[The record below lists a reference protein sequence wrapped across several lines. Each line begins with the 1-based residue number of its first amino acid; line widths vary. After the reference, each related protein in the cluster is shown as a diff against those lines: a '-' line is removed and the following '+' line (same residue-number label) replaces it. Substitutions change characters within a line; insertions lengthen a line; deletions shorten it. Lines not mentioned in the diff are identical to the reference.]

1 MAYRTLENRIRDV
14 VAQKTEKAEYN
25 ALENS
30 IRKILFNTEA
40 VVISHKAP
48 IGTKV
53 ADIGPGNKEHNV
65 KTDKRYDTLSSLLQK
80 KQDEKVKKEEVEV
93 SEKKDPREYDY
104 EGDMAKSQL
113 RSIIANAQTIHDML
127 KDDTNMAEWVQSKI
141 TLAADYI
148 STVRDYI
155 TSETNE
161 EVQRIE
167 EISKA
172 TAQSY
177 TNKVVDPVMGIPRPT
192 DKLAKRMKGLAAAHK
207 RISGQVKTSEAVE
220 QIDEISAETKASY
233 VEKATKQ
240 VKELKPH
247 AKKGEYR
254 DIAKRMI
261 ARRKKGMAMAEEAIE
276 MDPNDQVS
284 VGSYKTKHFDYSP
297 EAQKLFS
304 NLPKNIDP
312 NKSEQSAV
320 LHDKLFALMKLVS
333 VQNGSSRE
341 EHDQAKQ
348 MVDRINMLGAD
359 LHLKHPYLD
368 KHLKHISSLT
378 NNKKDASKTLPK
390 SPTGDL
396 TKDSDVDQ
404 KSFAISRAAKMQR
417 KIKII
422 DDD

>member
-25 ALENS
+25 VLENS

-48 IGTKV
+48 IGVRV

-65 KTDKRYDTLSSLLQK
+65 KTDKKYDTLSSLLQK
-80 KQDEKVKKEEVEV
+80 KQDEKVKKEEVE
-93 SEKKDPREYDY
+93 P
-104 EGDMAKSQL
+104 
-113 RSIIANAQTIHDML
+113 
-127 KDDTNMAEWVQSKI
+127 
-141 TLAADYI
+141 
-148 STVRDYI
+148 
-155 TSETNE
+155 
-161 EVQRIE
+161 IE

-192 DKLAKRMKGLAAAHK
+192 DKLSKRLKGLAAAHK

-320 LHDKLFALMKLVS
+320 LHDKLFALMKLVG

-390 SPTGDL
+390 KPTGDL